1 MTFDIGVEF
10 DDLCSLVKEMGF
22 SGADADSMV
31 GFILHEINKVI
42 RGELNGRN
50 AGNTL

>member
-22 SGADADSMV
+22 SGADADSMI
-31 GFILHEINKVI
+31 GFILHEINEVL
-42 RGELNGRN
+42 RGELNARSKV
-50 AGNTL
+50 

>member
-1 MTFDIGVEF
+1 
-10 DDLCSLVKEMGF
+10 
-22 SGADADSMV
+22 MV

-50 AGNTL
+50 AGNTLWEV